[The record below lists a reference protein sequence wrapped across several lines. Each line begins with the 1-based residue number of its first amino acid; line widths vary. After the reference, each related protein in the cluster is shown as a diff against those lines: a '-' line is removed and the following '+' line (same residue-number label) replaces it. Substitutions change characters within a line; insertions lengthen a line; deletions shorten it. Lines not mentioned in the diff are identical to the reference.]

1 MTGSLQIKNGKY
13 YAVLNFKDNE
23 GKRKQKW
30 VSLDMDVK
38 NNKRRAEQALAKL
51 VGEYEKANI
60 DTINDQSFSDFMDE
74 WLKVIKASVK
84 ITTYNSY
91 EVHYR
96 NHIKP
101 YFDKLGVT
109 VCDLKPIHIQRYYND
124 LIGKGLSASTVK
136 RHHANIHKAL
146 DYALKMNIIPYNPAD
161 RITLPKRE
169 HYTGKFYDDVQ
180 LKKLM
185 ELCTNTPIESCV
197 FLTINYGFRRSEVLG
212 LKWSAV
218 NFIENT
224 ITVNHT
230 AVPNS
235 GGVVYEDSTKTRASL
250 RTLPLTDSVKK
261 YLLKLKKHQEDME
274 TLLGNCYHKSEY
286 ICRYDD
292 GREILPGYVT
302 HTFAKILA
310 KSELPK
316 IRFHDLR
323 HSAASLLINS
333 GFNLKEVQEWLGHAD
348 VGTTGNIYSHLQYAS
363 KVNMANRFNEL
374 LAK

>member
-1 MTGSLQIKNGKY
+1 MTGSLQEKNGKY

-38 NNKRRAEQALAKL
+38 NNKRRAEQALSKL
-51 VGEYEKANI
+51 VGEYEEKKTV
-60 DTINDQSFSDFMDE
+60 TINKQSFSDFMGE
-74 WLKVIKASVK
+74 WLKIIKPSVK
-84 ITTYNSY
+84 ITTFNGYMLHYNK
-91 EVHYR
+91 
-96 NHIKP
+96 HIKP
-101 YFDKLGVT
+101 YFDKLNVS
-109 VCDLKPIHIQRYYND
+109 VADLTPMNIQKYYNSK
-124 LIGKGLSASTVK
+124 ISEGLSASTVK

-169 HYTGKFYDDVQ
+169 HYVGKFYDDVQ
-180 LKKLM
+180 LKRLM

-218 NFIENT
+218 NFTDNT

-230 AVPNS
+230 VVSNV
-235 GGVVYEDSTKTRASL
+235 GGVVYSDTTKTKASH
-250 RTLPLTDSVKK
+250 RTLPLTENVKN
-261 YLLKLKKHQEDME
+261 YLLELKERQENMRA
-274 TLLGNCYHKSEY
+274 LLGNGYHESEY
-286 ICRYDD
+286 ICTYDD
-292 GREILPGYVT
+292 GREIPPDYVI
-302 HTFAKILA
+302 HKFAKILD
-310 KSELPK
+310 KSDLPK